1 MCPYL
6 EIQFRYEND
15 DIFMV
20 YALQTK
26 TLGISYSTFLLLYY
40 RKYCLSACD
49 VEEPELKFNIDQY
62 TDTTLITKPVIY
74 ISVQEIVDTHHV
86 SYTLIIPP
94 YLLTPTLNSL

>member
-1 MCPYL
+1 MH
-6 EIQFRYEND
+6 
-15 DIFMV
+15 
-20 YALQTK
+20 ALHILRQEYYRLDK
-26 TLGISYSTFLLLYY
+26 DVLCY

-86 SYTLIIPP
+86 SYTLIIPT